1 MAFDLENFLKS
12 LQEAIN
18 YLPVTIKLT
27 VVTFVFSLII
37 GSLIAIIRN
46 YNIPLLSE
54 FFAFFVTVY
63 NGLPLMVALVI
74 YNLLYMNYYSR
85 IASFFHISKSISDI
99 SPIYVGYFALIMS
112 SSCIYSETIRGAL
125 KSIDKLQYEAG
136 YSIGLNK
143 FQTLRRIIIPQLIP
157 VALPGLTNNLVGTIK
172 ESNLVS
178 AIGILEVMGGAITP
192 CAISYSYL
200 EGYLA
205 AAVVYWGFSATLEFL
220 IKRGEH
226 YGTRYRRSLA

>member
-37 GSLIAIIRN
+37 GSVIAIIRN

-85 IASFFHISKSISDI
+85 IAYFFHISKAISDI

-172 ESNLVS
+172 GSNLVS
-178 AIGILEVMGGAITP
+178 AIGILDVA
-192 CAISYSYL
+192 SKKYSL
-200 EGYLA
+200 TSSIIFSSSNPKYLA
-205 AAVVYWGFSATLEFL
+205 
-220 IKRGEH
+220 
-226 YGTRYRRSLA
+226 